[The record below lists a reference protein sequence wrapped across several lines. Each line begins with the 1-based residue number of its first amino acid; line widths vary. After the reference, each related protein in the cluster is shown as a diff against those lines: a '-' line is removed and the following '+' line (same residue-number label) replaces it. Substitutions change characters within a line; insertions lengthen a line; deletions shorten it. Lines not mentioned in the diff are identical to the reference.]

1 MMFLLKHHKNQ
12 LFRYIFVAGM
22 NVMIGYGVFAFLIF
36 LKLHYILAITVSTI
50 FGILFG
56 FKVFSVLVFNNKN
69 NFLILKYLLVWAAV
83 YLLNIV
89 GLTVLNYLKIN
100 NYVAGF
106 MMLFPSAALGFLLNK
121 KFVFKKVNLDKI

>member
-1 MMFLLKHHKNQ
+1 MFFPGFYKNQ
-12 LFRYIFVAGM
+12 LFRYVFVASV
-22 NVMIGYGVFAFLIF
+22 NVMAGYGVFALLIF

-56 FKVFSVLVFNNKN
+56 FKAFSRLVFNNQN
-69 NFLILKYLLVWAAV
+69 NFLILKYLLVWALV
-83 YLLNIV
+83 YLSNII

-106 MMLFPSAALGFLLNK
+106 IMLFPSAALGFLLNK
-121 KFVFKKVNLDKI
+121 KFVFKQIDQDKI